1 MARKITTSL
10 LLFLLFMLPTQV
22 SEASP
27 IDGQLD
33 KGLDEVEKT
42 VEEVNEIDLA
52 VQQSNQRISSVLKE
66 KAFQAVYDRSQLLQ
80 NVTKTKKEL
89 QEAKQTSLA
98 LQKEVKRIR
107 ADQDLEINEEDL
119 AKLIKQTA
127 NTVRVIKESDYTLG
141 TSTSEFVGLLQEVK
155 SSNVLGAKAQL
166 DALVQSSN
174 ERVASLE
181 KINEELTSLLQI
193 LQAIE

>member
-10 LLFLLFMLPTQV
+10 LLFLLLMLPTQV

-52 VQQSNQRISSVLKE
+52 VHQSNQRISSVLKE

-89 QEAKQTSLA
+89 QEAKQTSIA

-181 KINEELTSLLQI
+181 KVNEELTSLLQI

>member
-181 KINEELTSLLQI
+181 KVNEELTSLLQI

>member
-10 LLFLLFMLPTQV
+10 LLFLLLMLPTQV

-52 VQQSNQRISSVLKE
+52 VHQSNQRISSVLKE

>member
-80 NVTKTKKEL
+80 NVTKTKKNYKRL
-89 QEAKQTSLA
+89 NRRA
-98 LQKEVKRIR
+98 LPFKK
-107 ADQDLEINEEDL
+107 
-119 AKLIKQTA
+119 K
-127 NTVRVIKESDYTLG
+127 
-141 TSTSEFVGLLQEVK
+141 
-155 SSNVLGAKAQL
+155 
-166 DALVQSSN
+166 
-174 ERVASLE
+174 
-181 KINEELTSLLQI
+181 
-193 LQAIE
+193 